1 PVETPEEY
9 EAAWDEA
16 LAGAEAA
23 VAAEH
28 DEVTGIGGLYV
39 LGTER
44 HESRRIDNQLRGRS
58 GRQGDPG
65 ESRFYLSLQDD
76 LMRLFN
82 AALVDRFMVSAGME
96 DDQPIES
103 KMVTNSI
110 QKAQGAVEAQNYE
123 IRKNV
128 LKYDDVMNRQRQVI
142 YEERRAV
149 LEGQD
154 LHEQLRM
161 FVNDVVGGYVDAA
174 TTEGFSGDWDLE
186 RLWEALRQVYPV
198 GITIEEIEDLAGGRN
213 GINADLLREQLMS
226 DAHHAYDQREE
237 ALGSATM
244 REVER
249 RVVLSVLDRKW
260 REHLYEMDYLQE
272 GIGLRAMAQR
282 DPLIEYQR
290 EGFQLFEAMMDAI
303 KEESVSH
310 LFSVQVEVSP
320 PAQQVGATPMAV
332 SDLVGGVAQAA
343 EAPAAEP
350 ASAAPSGAEPE
361 GAGRTR
367 AAVAANVSGAA
378 ERSGGVKV
386 SGVGLAAS
394 EQRSSALR
402 YTAPGEDGRAVE
414 TGQQPVERKADRRGK
429 KVKRRRR

>member
-1 PVETPEEY
+1 
-9 EAAWDEA
+9 
-16 LAGAEAA
+16 
-23 VAAEH
+23 
-28 DEVTGIGGLYV
+28 
-39 LGTER
+39 
-44 HESRRIDNQLRGRS
+44 
-58 GRQGDPG
+58 
-65 ESRFYLSLQDD
+65 
-76 LMRLFN
+76 MRLFN

-142 YEERRAV
+142 YEGDAV
-149 LEGQD
+149 LEGRD

-161 FVNDVVGGYVDAA
+161 FVNDVVGGQYDAA
-174 TTEGFSGDWDLE
+174 TADGFAGDWDLE
-186 RLWEALRQVYPV
+186 RLWRPCVRCTP
-198 GITIEEIEDLAGGRN
+198 LASRSRSSRTSRAAGT
-213 GINADLLREQLMS
+213 ASVQTCSASSWMS

-237 ALGSATM
+237 ALGAATM

-260 REHLYEMDYLQE
+260 REHLRRWTTSKRGSGCAD
-272 GIGLRAMAQR
+272 GPARPADRVPAR
-282 DPLIEYQR
+282 
-290 EGFQLFEAMMDAI
+290 
-303 KEESVSH
+303 VSSCSSSRWTPSRRSPSLH
-310 LFSVQVEVSP
+310 LFSVQVEA

-350 ASAAPSGAEPE
+350 ASGAPSGAAPE

-367 AAVAANVSGAA
+367 RPWPPTS
-378 ERSGGVKV
+378 
-386 SGVGLAAS
+386 VGR
-394 EQRSSALR
+394 QSAR
-402 YTAPGEDGRAVE
+402 VG
-414 TGQQPVERKADRRGK
+414 
-429 KVKRRRR
+429 